1 MHLIFDF
8 DGTLVD
14 SFNCVM
20 EKSLLLADE
29 FNIRKLDKEEIQSL
43 RDLTS
48 IEIIK
53 YLQIP
58 TYKIPKLIY
67 QIRKYLQTEM
77 RGLKP
82 IPEIPE
88 VLKKLSNAGF
98 TMGILTS
105 NSAENVRVWLDEHHL
120 QHFFDFT
127 HIESCFFSK
136 KNVLRKTLKLH
147 QSDKSKVLYIG
158 DETRDIDAATQNNIN
173 AIAVTWGYNSEK
185 ALLQYKP
192 LHIAR
197 KPDDI
202 LKICGLVN

>member
-1 MHLIFDF
+1 
-8 DGTLVD
+8 
-14 SFNCVM
+14 M

-29 FNIRKLDKEEIQSL
+29 FNFRKLDLEEIQSL

-48 IEIIK
+48 KEIIK

-58 TYKIPKLIY
+58 MYKIPKLIY
-67 QIRKYLQTEM
+67 QIRKYLHSEM
-77 RGLKP
+77 RELNP

-88 VLKKLSNAGF
+88 VLEKLSNAGF

-105 NSAENVRVWLDEHHL
+105 NSAENVRIWLNEHEL

-127 HIESCFFSK
+127 HIESCYFSK
-136 KNVLRKTLKLH
+136 KYVLKKTLKSYR
-147 QSDKSKVLYIG
+147 SDKSKVLYIG
-158 DETRDIDAATQNNIN
+158 DETRDIDAATQNNIS

-185 ALLQYKP
+185 ALLQYNP
-192 LHIAR
+192 AHIAR

-202 LKICGLVN
+202 LTICGL